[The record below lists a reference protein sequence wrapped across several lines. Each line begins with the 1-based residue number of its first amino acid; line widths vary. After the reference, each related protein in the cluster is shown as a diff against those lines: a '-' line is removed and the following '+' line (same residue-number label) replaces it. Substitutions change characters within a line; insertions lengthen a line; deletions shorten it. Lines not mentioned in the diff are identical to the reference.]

1 MKYHI
6 ITFGCEMNKSDSER
20 IATTLQKE
28 GLSPTDTLSEA
39 DIVIINACA
48 VRQSAMDRVYG
59 QVKKIENLKKKN
71 PDIKAG
77 VTGCLLEKDRKKLK
91 EKYDFVFNI
100 KNLSELPKILNISQ
114 KTEDI
119 NSYLDIKPDRDSSF
133 SAFVPIMN
141 GCNNFCAY
149 CAVPYTRGR
158 ERSRPIEKVI
168 DEVRKLAKK
177 GYKEIWLLGQ
187 NVNSYEPTSFAD
199 LLYKIEEIKG
209 DFWIRFTSPHPKDF
223 TDDLIEAM
231 ANCEKVTPYLNL
243 PLQSGDNE
251 ILKKMNRNYTV
262 EDYKKIVKKVKN
274 KIPDI
279 TLSTDII
286 VGFPGETKEQFQNT
300 TSLFKEI
307 EFDMAYIAKYSE
319 RPGTEAAKMEDNV
332 TLEEKKRR
340 ERVLTQLLSKTALKN
355 NKKWID
361 KKDKVLFDQLKN
373 NTLIGKTRHYKTIK
387 IESDSK
393 EFIGKIKE
401 VKIKEAKPFGL
412 KGELI

>member
-199 LLYKIEEIKG
+199 LLYKIEEIEG